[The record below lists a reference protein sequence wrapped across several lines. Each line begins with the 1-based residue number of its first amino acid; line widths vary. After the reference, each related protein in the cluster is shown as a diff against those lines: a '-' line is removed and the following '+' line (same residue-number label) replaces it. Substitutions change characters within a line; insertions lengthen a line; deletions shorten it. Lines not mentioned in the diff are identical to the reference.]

1 MKKLQAIAL
10 LSAILLSS
18 SYVSADETTTNSR
31 EEAKA
36 MKEEMME
43 KRKELRENVTEVKE
57 QIRGNLESAKKS
69 KEELMDLY
77 SWVTPEEKQAI
88 KDLMQK
94 NKEELA
100 ELKELL
106 KDGDLTAEEREEI
119 RTQIENQVKSFNED
133 LLETVEWNEEL
144 TEYITEKMQVME
156 QNKELRNEIK
166 EMRTSYREGRSEM
179 VDMYKE
185 KFFDRLAGSITKI
198 PTEKL
203 EKLVEQIDAYYKKVE
218 ENTKMS
224 EENKEKML
232 SKLVSLQELIVE
244 ELEVRSISDDSLEME

>member
-100 ELKELL
+100 ELKTLL
-106 KDGDLTAEEREEI
+106 KNGDLTAEEREEI
-119 RTQIENQVKSFNED
+119 RDQIENQVKSFNED
-133 LLETVEWNEEL
+133 LLETFEWNEEL
-144 TEYITEKMQVME
+144 TAYITEKMQVIE

-185 KFFDRLAGSITKI
+185 KFFDRLAWSITKI
-198 PTEKL
+198 TTEKL
-203 EKLVEQIDAYYKKVE
+203 EKLVEQIDAYYKKIE

-244 ELEVRSISDDSLEME
+244 EIEVRSISDDSIEME